1 MRIVLAP
8 DSFKGTATAAEA
20 ARALADGWQSVRPHD
35 ELVLLPMA
43 DGGEGTLDAVAT
55 AHPGAT
61 VHEVPDCTGPDGRR
75 VPGRY
80 LSLPDGTAL
89 VELATASGLPL
100 LEGRLAPLAATSR
113 GTGEA
118 IAAALDAGAT
128 ALTVAL
134 GGSAS
139 TDGGAGL
146 LSALG
151 LRVLG
156 HSGAPLPD
164 GGGSLAT
171 AGRID
176 TLRLRPAPPGGVRL
190 LTDVTNPLHGPD
202 GAAAVYGPQKGAGPS
217 EIALL
222 EHGLRRYAE
231 LLGGDPE
238 QPGAGAAGGTAYG
251 LAAAWGALITPGAAA
266 VADLLGLDAA
276 LAGADLV
283 VTGEGRF
290 DATSL
295 LGKAVGEVID
305 RARRAAVPVR
315 VVAGDSTDERALTL
329 LSLSGDS
336 DDAQRRAAHWLEFAG
351 TRLARS
357 AGGPTQ

>member
-20 ARALADGWQSVRPHD
+20 ARALADGWRSVRPAD
-35 ELVLLPMA
+35 QLLPLPMA
-43 DGGEGTLDAVAT
+43 DGGEGTLDAVA
-55 AHPGAT
+55 AARPGAT
-61 VHEVPDCTGPDGRR
+61 AHEVPGCAGPDGRP

-80 LSLPDGTAL
+80 LRLPDGTAL

-100 LEGRLAPLAATSR
+100 LGDRPAPLTATTR

-151 LRVLG
+151 LRALDR
-156 HSGAPLPD
+156 SGTPLPD
-164 GGGSLAT
+164 GGGALA
-171 AGRID
+171 ALARVD
-176 TLRLRPAPPGGVRL
+176 LDRLRPAPPGGVRL
-190 LTDVTNPLHGPD
+190 LTDVTNPLLGPN
-202 GAAAVYGPQKGAGPS
+202 GAAAVYGPQKGAGPA
-217 EIALL
+217 EAALL
-222 EHGLRRYAE
+222 ELGLGRYAR
-231 LLGGDPE
+231 LLGGDPG
-238 QPGAGAAGGTAYG
+238 QPGAGAAGGTAFG
-251 LAAAWGALITPGAAA
+251 LAAAWGARITPGAAA
-266 VADLLGLDAA
+266 VADLLGLDTA

-283 VTGEGRF
+283 ITGEGRF

-295 LGKAVGEVID
+295 QGKVVGEVLG
-305 RARRAAVPVR
+305 RAARAGVPAR
-315 VVAGDSTDERALTL
+315 LVAGDSTDVRALTL
-329 LSLSGDS
+329 VALAGDP
-336 DDAQRRAAHWLEFAG
+336 DDARHRALHWLTRAG
-351 TRLARS
+351 ARLAR
-357 AGGPTQ
+357 AAAPGPA